1 MSTAPSWL
9 ANGFSSGAFCGGCE
23 RWFCPPWVFVPFW
36 LLCPCEPLFEPLESR
51 NSTLEAF
58 TFVISRLL
66 PSLSWNLSTLSEP
79 CIPIFDPFWQYCSSS
94 WAVLPHASTLMKCVV
109 SFLKSSLTA
118 KFMLVTTDCPAFLSS
133 MSVAMFP
140 VIATRFIIHYSL
152 VCYFLLV
159 LCPVR
164 PALV

>member
-1 MSTAPSWL
+1 PFATLFRS
-9 ANGFSSGAFCGGCE
+9 
-23 RWFCPPWVFVPFW
+23 PFW
-36 LLCPCEPLFEPLESR
+36 LLCPCAPLFEPLESR

-66 PSLSWNLSTLSEP
+66 PSLSWNLSTLSDP
-79 CIPIFDPFWQYCSSS
+79 VIPIFEPLAQYCSSS
-94 WAVLPHASTLMKCVV
+94 SAVFPQASTLIKCVV
-109 SFLKSSLTA
+109 SFLKSSFTA
-118 KFMLVTTDCPAFLSS
+118 RLMLVTTDCPAFLSS

>member
-1 MSTAPSWL
+1 L

-79 CIPIFDPFWQYCSSS
+79 VIPIFQPLSQYWLSNS
-94 WAVLPHASTLMKCVV
+94 AVFLQYSTLMKCFV
-109 SFLKSSLTA
+109 FFFKSSFTA
-118 KFMLVTTDCPAFLSS
+118 RFMLVTTDCPAFLSS
-133 MSVAMFP
+133 MSVATFP
-140 VIATRFIIHYSL
+140 VI
-152 VCYFLLV
+152 
-159 LCPVR
+159 
-164 PALV
+164 